1 MGSCGTPLPPVG
13 GGGGLGGWAGGP
25 KLRSV
30 AAPAIAGPLEPAAA
44 RGAAPRV
51 PVRLG
56 RLLRGHLAK
65 VGLAV
70 IAALVVAAT
79 LAPYLAPYD
88 PVEQRLEQMLERPSR
103 AYLLGTDDLGRDILS
118 RLVYGAR
125 VSLLVGLLSV
135 GISLVAGVSLG
146 LVAGYRGGWLDEVI
160 MRAMDGLLAFPAL
173 VLALAITAALGPSL
187 RNAMIAIGV
196 VGIPGFA
203 RLVRAQV
210 LSLRAQEFV
219 EAARAGGLGDARI
232 VLRHIVPGTLA
243 PIIVHASLRV
253 AFAVLAE
260 AGLSFLGLGVQPPT
274 PSWGAMLSAGRE
286 YLETAPWLCMAPGAA
301 IFVTTL
307 SFNFVGDGLRD
318 AFDPR
323 LRS

>member
-1 MGSCGTPLPPVG
+1 M
-13 GGGGLGGWAGGP
+13 
-25 KLRSV
+25 RS
-30 AAPAIAGPLEPAAA
+30 AGP
-44 RGAAPRV
+44 RAPV
-51 PVRLG
+51 VLG
-56 RLLRGHLAK
+56 RLLRGRLAR

-70 IAALVVAAT
+70 IAALVAAAA
-79 LAPYLAPYD
+79 LAPSLAPHD
-88 PVEQRLEQMLERPSR
+88 PVEQRLERMLEPPGRGH
-103 AYLLGTDDLGRDILS
+103 LLGTDDLGRDILS

-135 GISLVAGVSLG
+135 GLSLGVGVSLG
-146 LVAGYRGGWLDEVI
+146 LVAGYRGGWVDEVV
-160 MRAMDGLLAFPAL
+160 MRAMDGLLAFPGL
-173 VLALAITAALGPSL
+173 VLALAITAALGPNL
-187 RNAMIAIGV
+187 RNAMIAIGI

-203 RLVRAQV
+203 RLVRGQV
-210 LSLRAQEFV
+210 LLLRAQEFV

-286 YLETAPWLCMAPGAA
+286 YLESAPWLCMAPGAA

-323 LRS
+323 LRA

>member
-1 MGSCGTPLPPVG
+1 M
-13 GGGGLGGWAGGP
+13 
-25 KLRSV
+25 
-30 AAPAIAGPLEPAAA
+30 AAPAIARPLAPAAA
-44 RGAAPRV
+44 RGAAPRA
-51 PVRLG
+51 PVRLA

-70 IAALVVAAT
+70 LAALVVAAT
-79 LAPYLAPYD
+79 LAPHLAPYD
-88 PVEQRLEQMLERPSR
+88 PVEQRLEQMLERPGR

-173 VLALAITAALGPSL
+173 VLALAITAALGPNL

-203 RLVRAQV
+203 RLVRGQV

-219 EAARAGGLGDARI
+219 EAARAGGLGDVRI

>member
-1 MGSCGTPLPPVG
+1 VF
-13 GGGGLGGWAGGP
+13 
-25 KLRSV
+25 
-30 AAPAIAGPLEPAAA
+30 
-44 RGAAPRV
+44 
-51 PVRLG
+51 LG

-70 IAALVVAAT
+70 IAALVVGAA
-79 LAPYLAPYD
+79 LAPSLAPHD
-88 PVEQRLEQMLERPSR
+88 PVEQRLERMLEPPGR
-103 AYLLGTDDLGRDILS
+103 AHLLGTDDLGRDILS
-118 RLVYGAR
+118 RVVYGAR

-135 GISLVAGVSLG
+135 GISLVVGVSLG
-146 LVAGYRGGWLDEVI
+146 LVAGYRGGGIDEVV

-187 RNAMIAIGV
+187 RNAMIAIGI

-203 RLVRAQV
+203 RLVRGQV
-210 LSLRAQEFV
+210 LSLRAQEFI
-219 EAARAGGLGDARI
+219 EAARAGGLGDVRI

-318 AFDPR
+318 ALDPR
-323 LRS
+323 LRT

>member
-1 MGSCGTPLPPVG
+1 M
-13 GGGGLGGWAGGP
+13 
-25 KLRSV
+25 
-30 AAPAIAGPLEPAAA
+30 AAPAIARPLA
-44 RGAAPRV
+44 

-70 IAALVVAAT
+70 LAALVVAAT
-79 LAPYLAPYD
+79 LAPHLAPYD
-88 PVEQRLEQMLERPSR
+88 PVEQRLEQMLERPGR

-203 RLVRAQV
+203 RLVRGQV

-243 PIIVHASLRV
+243 PLIVHASLRV